1 MAAVVQVA
9 AAGAAGLADIDK
21 LTRDL
26 MQKLQTATLTDAA
39 GKGAAGM
46 QQQQHAA
53 SGLSRSRSGS
63 RIPAAPASLHAAL
76 EAHRQQ

>member
-1 MAAVVQVA
+1 
-9 AAGAAGLADIDK
+9 
-21 LTRDL
+21 